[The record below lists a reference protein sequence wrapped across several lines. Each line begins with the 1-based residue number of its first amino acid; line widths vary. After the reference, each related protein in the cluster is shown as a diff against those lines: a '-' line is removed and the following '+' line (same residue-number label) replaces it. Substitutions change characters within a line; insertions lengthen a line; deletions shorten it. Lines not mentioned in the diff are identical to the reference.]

1 MIKIQHKRKTQFIMV
16 VIVIRNVFFL
26 IFKKF
31 DTFILN
37 VLEIEFNVLFHL
49 VLYRSIDIKNK
60 F

>member
-1 MIKIQHKRKTQFIMV
+1 MQHKRKTQSIMV
-16 VIVIRNVFFL
+16 VIAIRNVFFL

>member
-1 MIKIQHKRKTQFIMV
+1 MQHKRKTQSIMV
-16 VIVIRNVFFL
+16 VIAIRNVFFL

-49 VLYRSIDIKNK
+49 ALYRSIDIKNK
-60 F
+60 FQH

>member
-1 MIKIQHKRKTQFIMV
+1 MIKIQHKRKTQSIMV
-16 VIVIRNVFFL
+16 VIGNVFFL

>member
-1 MIKIQHKRKTQFIMV
+1 MV
-16 VIVIRNVFFL
+16 VIAIRNVFFL

>member
-1 MIKIQHKRKTQFIMV
+1 MIKIQHKRKTQSIMV
-16 VIVIRNVFFL
+16 VIAIRNVFFL

>member
-1 MIKIQHKRKTQFIMV
+1 MQHKRKTQSIMV
-16 VIVIRNVFFL
+16 VIAIHNVFFL